1 MNAQE
6 TKNTDALNLTD
17 RTVDCDEAM
26 PGALDDLTV
35 ADETGAEIKGG
46 PFLFLPAVQKVR

>member
-6 TKNTDALNLTD
+6 TENDVALNLTD
-17 RTVDCDEAM
+17 RTDDCDEAM

-46 PFLFLPAVQKVR
+46 MLLPAVQKVR